1 MSFLRPKTVTPP
13 PPPPPPPPPME
24 MGEEDTVRAEAMAD
38 EAVRTQ
44 RRKRGRRSTIVAGG
58 MVEGEGSPSYGG
70 TPTILG

>member
-13 PPPPPPPPPME
+13 PPPPPPPPME
-24 MGEEDTVRAEAMAD
+24 MGREDTVRAEAMAD

-44 RRKRGRRSTIVAGG
+44 RRRRGRRSTIVAGG
-58 MVEGEGSPSYGG
+58 LVEGDGSPSYGG